1 MDNGGTL
8 GVLIALTVA
17 SLVLFVVVMG
27 GGRDV

>member
-8 GVLIALTVA
+8 GVLIALTAA